1 MVPSQRT
8 LVLTGDPNLMKV
20 TDPLAPFAR
29 VVDTLR
35 CVDVLS
41 GNLEG
46 DFHVPAVAHSGH
58 PRHGWRSVHWR

>member
-1 MVPSQRT
+1 
-8 LVLTGDPNLMKV
+8 MKV